1 MTIEKIYETSTSE
14 TYKTNNGTII
24 GIDKDNSIKKYY
36 TVFVKEPN
44 KKGKTVATRC
54 TYEKAMQIVNAYNQ

>member
-1 MTIEKIYETSTSE
+1 MEKIYESSTSE
-14 TYKTNNGTII
+14 TYKTNSGVII
-24 GIDKDNSIKKYY
+24 GIDKDNSLKNYY

-54 TYEKAMQIVNAYNQ
+54 TYEKAMRIANGYNQ